1 VYSRNEARPY
11 GATGRRA
18 IAALLLL
25 FAAMASVSV
34 GLSLAAAGGSADRA
48 RQAAIVAAVALLSFL
63 VICALIA
70 TTRRQVAHMRRLFES
85 ASDFVVVLG
94 EGGCRY
100 ASRSLAVMVGL
111 PERELSAAGLERVV
125 HEEDRALLAG
135 AYATGGPREF
145 RLRVCSAAG
154 EWRTLEVKCND
165 MRTDRQLRGVVLTAR
180 DMTDRVSLEAE
191 LKAQTRRDGFAGQ
204 LSEALEMADEED
216 AVCSVVER
224 AMQQVSEH
232 TPMELLLSD
241 SSRAN
246 MSRAAGSPTAE
257 APGCAVKS
265 PFSCVAVR
273 RGTAVVFESSDTLNA
288 CPQLR
293 GRATGACSAVCVPVS
308 FMGRSLGVLH
318 TTGRD
323 GEPLASEQIARL
335 KTLAAQA
342 GARIGTVRAFERT
355 QLQAS
360 TDGLT
365 GLTNRRSAETR
376 MREMLAG
383 GHLFALALADL
394 DKFKQLNDTHGHEA
408 GDRALRHFAQTTQD
422 ILRENDLVARWGGE
436 EFVIVLPELDRVQA
450 VNVLERVRLGLVRN
464 NDGDSPVFTASFGVA
479 DSNQTENLEQL
490 VNIADTGLYEAKQQ
504 GRDRVV
510 VGEGTDD
517 ALAPQAAT
525 PLAVPEPAAGEVEP
539 EVKVT
544 RRRGRPSLHQAVDE
558 EEPQPSGREIR

>member
-1 VYSRNEARPY
+1 
-11 GATGRRA
+11 
-18 IAALLLL
+18 
-25 FAAMASVSV
+25 MASVSV

-145 RLRVCSAAG
+145 RLRVRSAAG

-246 MSRAAGSPTAE
+246 MGRAAANPTAE

-273 RGTAVVFESSDTLNA
+273 RGTAVVFESSETLNA

-293 GRATGACSAVCVPVS
+293 RRATGACSAVCVPVS

-318 TTGRD
+318 TTARD

-365 GLTNRRSAETR
+365 GLTNRRSAESR

-394 DKFKQLNDTHGHEA
+394 DNFKQLNDTHGHEA
-408 GDRALRHFAQTTQD
+408 GDRALRHFAQITQD

-490 VNIADTGLYEAKQQ
+490 VHIADTGLYEAKQQ

-510 VGEGTDD
+510 VGESTGD
-517 ALAPQAAT
+517 APAPPAAS
-525 PLAVPEPAAGEVEP
+525 PLAVPELGSGEVEP

-544 RRRGRPSLHQAVDE
+544 RRRGRPSIHQAVDE